1 MRLSSLS
8 IGASVPALVAALM
21 LVLLAACGVTIIDPD
36 EPVVQGPIVSI
47 QGAADA
53 HRIRVEALPGAG
65 DPCGIVATVDGGTR
79 IVIPA
84 AGAGF
89 RTGSMADLAVGDTV
103 AVYVRGAVAESCP
116 LQGVASTIQKRRPG
130 G

>member
-1 MRLSSLS
+1 MRF
-8 IGASVPALVAALM
+8 PPAALAL
-21 LVLLAACGVTIIDPD
+21 LVLMLTSACGVTLIDPD
-36 EPVVQGPIVSI
+36 EPVVRGPIVSI

-53 HRIRVEALPGAG
+53 HRIQVDALPGMG

-79 IVIPA
+79 ILVPA
-84 AGAGF
+84 DGAGF

-103 AVYVRGAVAESCP
+103 AVYVRGAVADSCP
-116 LQGVASTIQKRRPG
+116 LQGLAATIEKRRPG

>member
-1 MRLSSLS
+1 MRLLPLS
-8 IGASVPALVAALM
+8 AGASVPALM
-21 LVLLAACGVTIIDPD
+21 LVLLLAACGVTIIDPD
-36 EPVVQGPIVSI
+36 EPVTQGPIVSI

-53 HRIRVEALPGAG
+53 HRIHVEALPGTG
-65 DPCGIVATVDGGTR
+65 DPCGIVATVDGRTR
-79 IVIPA
+79 ILVPA
-84 AGAGF
+84 GGTGF

-116 LQGVASTIQKRRPG
+116 LQGLASTIEKRRPG